1 MKWEAFLAIG
11 FDLSLFRSPVVGID
25 IGSSSIKVV
34 QLSGS
39 IRNAKLLYAGLA
51 EIPKERSEEKIP
63 DTLDNL
69 LEEGRIKKQKMGA
82 VFTTYTPT
90 IRYLTLPKMPK
101 DELAE
106 AVKWEAKKVINFPTE
121 GMIIDFLVMGEIDD
135 RDIKKYEL
143 LIVAVEKETVFNN
156 MAVFKKSGIQLNLLT
171 VNPLAMLNI
180 VKKNYA
186 AYEENVVYVDIG
198 AGKTDINVSKKKVL
212 RFTRNIYLGGNNITR
227 AIEENLKT
235 GYNEAELLKKE
246 KGMSMR
252 STIPAQSIE
261 EGGINTAGREEK
273 EIIRSIV
280 DNFVLEIQRSID
292 YYRAQFREG
301 ILQRIVLSGGTSLMP
316 GFKEYMS
323 SFFDI
328 PVVIDN
334 PFFNV
339 NYRSDA
345 FYKLESMAPRFST
358 SVGIALGLMR

>member
-1 MKWEAFLAIG
+1 MAIG
-11 FDLSLFRSPVVGID
+11 FDLSLFIKSPVVGID
-25 IGSSSIKVV
+25 IGSSSIKVA

-51 EIPKERSEEKIP
+51 EIPKERSEEKIA
-63 DTLDNL
+63 DALNDL
-69 LEEGRIKKQKMGA
+69 LEEGKIKKQKIGA

-101 DELAE
+101 DELSE
-106 AVKWEAKKVINFPTE
+106 AVKWEVKKVINFPAE

-143 LIVAVEKETVFNN
+143 LIVAVEKDTVFNN
-156 MAVFKKSGIQLNLLT
+156 MAVFKKLGIQLNLLT
-171 VNPLAMLNI
+171 ANPLAMLNI
-180 VKKNYA
+180 VKKNYTS
-186 AYEENVVYVDIG
+186 YEENVVYVDIG
-198 AGKTDINVSKKKVL
+198 AGKMDINVSKKKVL

-235 GYNEAELLKKE
+235 GYDEAELLKKD
-246 KGMSMR
+246 KGMKL
-252 STIPAQSIE
+252 TTPAQSIE
-261 EGGINTAGREEK
+261 EGGVNTSGREDK
-273 EIIRSIV
+273 EIIRAIV

-301 ILQRIVLSGGTSLMP
+301 ILQRIVLSGGTALMP
-316 GFKEYMS
+316 GFKEYLS

>member
-1 MKWEAFLAIG
+1 MAIG
-11 FDLSLFRSPVVGID
+11 FDLSLFIKSPVVGID
-25 IGSSSIKVV
+25 IGSSSIKVA

-51 EIPKERSEEKIP
+51 EIPKERSEEKIA
-63 DTLDNL
+63 DALNDL
-69 LEEGRIKKQKMGA
+69 LEEGKIKKQKIGA

-101 DELAE
+101 DELSE
-106 AVKWEAKKVINFPTE
+106 AVKWEVKKVINFPAE
-121 GMIIDFLVMGEIDD
+121 GMIIDFLVMGETDD

-143 LIVAVEKETVFNN
+143 LIVAVEKDTVFNN
-156 MAVFKKSGIQLNLLT
+156 MAVFKKLGIQLNLLT
-171 VNPLAMLNI
+171 VNPLTMLNI
-180 VKKNYA
+180 VKKNYT

-198 AGKTDINVSKKKVL
+198 AGKMDINVSKKKVL

-235 GYNEAELLKKE
+235 GYDEAELLKKD
-246 KGMSMR
+246 KGMKL
-252 STIPAQSIE
+252 TIPAQSIE
-261 EGGINTAGREEK
+261 EGGINTSGREDK
-273 EIIRSIV
+273 EIIRAIV

-301 ILQRIVLSGGTSLMP
+301 ILQRIVLSGGTALMP
-316 GFKEYMS
+316 GFKEYLS